1 MIDTTKAK
9 PLEPHQYRLIVE
21 FNELDA
27 KLRKLD
33 DFMFS
38 PAFNSIDNAEQ
49 SRLQAQKQFMQ
60 KYIGILSLRIGAFI
74 TPELDDAGSDVKAPP
89 MIDIT
94 NSLPTIR
101 VGNAWVDLSRVQ
113 TIDDPAENGRYQM
126 AMVSGVTVWADDAQT
141 PHEQVLAAW
150 RGIRRQQVLR

>member
-1 MIDTTKAK
+1 MIDTTKTK

-33 DFMFS
+33 DFILS
-38 PAFNSIDNAEQ
+38 PAFNSIDEAKQ
-49 SRLQAQKQFMQ
+49 SHLKMQKQAMQ
-60 KYIGILSLRIGAFI
+60 NYISILSLRISEFI
-74 TPELDDAGSDVKAPP
+74 PRKLDDAGSDVKAPP
-89 MIDIT
+89 MIDFN

-101 VGNAWVDLSRVQ
+101 VGNSWVDLSRVQ
-113 TIDDPAENGRYQM
+113 TIDDPVNGRYQM
-126 AMVSGVTVWADDAQT
+126 AMVSGVIVWADDAQT